1 MVHIKVQQSTVD
13 NMPICNH
20 DLTGVTVEHA
30 QSVPGMAHFAGTG
43 PNGKTCGQCEF
54 WGYQVNTHKGL
65 KFQFRCKKYNE
76 LMKKDGGIIPGLT
89 LSCKYWEAK
98 FVEPTSQQRPTQ
110 ATDRPFTEANRNKRF
125 RR

>member
-1 MVHIKVQQSTVD
+1 
-13 NMPICNH
+13 MPIGNL
-20 DLTGVTVEHA
+20 DLTGTTVEQA

-54 WGYQVNTHKGL
+54 WGYQVTTKKGL

-89 LSCKYWEAK
+89 LACKYWEAK
-98 FVEPTSQQRPTQ
+98 FVEPTPSQWPAQ
-110 ATDRPFTEANRNKRF
+110 ARD
-125 RR
+125 